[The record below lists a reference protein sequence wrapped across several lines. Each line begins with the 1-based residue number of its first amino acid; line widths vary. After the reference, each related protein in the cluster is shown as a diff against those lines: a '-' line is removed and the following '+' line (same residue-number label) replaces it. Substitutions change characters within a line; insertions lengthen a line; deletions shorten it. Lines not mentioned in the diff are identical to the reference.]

1 MKKKKRYTKKEDMFL
16 KITLIQVT
24 VGIIL
29 FAVIFGISKTN
40 STLFGEMKQQ
50 LSDLLKEDFD
60 YNDFVP
66 FSMDEVF
73 LFFDEKDAQTQESTT
88 QCEEAYDEAES
99 ESAAEESTEEEST
112 AEESAQNEESL
123 SASGGE
129 DLSIDEGLEIMNFEK
144 YSSSENAVYPVNGT
158 VTSEFGYR
166 THPIYGT
173 MGLHS
178 GKDIAAKEGTNIYCV
193 LDGTVLE
200 TGVGEKSGNY
210 IKVEHADGVIT
221 LYAHCKEVLVG
232 EGINVRKGEII
243 ALVGST
249 GLVTGPHLHFEV
261 IINSEKFDP
270 DYLLENAIFMDEAAL
285 CVSQ

>member
-1 MKKKKRYTKKEDMFL
+1 MKKKKTFSGKEDMFL
-16 KITLIQVT
+16 KITVIQLT
-24 VGIIL
+24 VALIL
-29 FAVIFGISKTN
+29 FGVIFFISKTN
-40 STLFGEMKQQ
+40 STLFSELSRQLGE
-50 LSDLLKEDFD
+50 LLEEDFD

-66 FSMDEVF
+66 FETDEVF
-73 LFFDEKDAQTQESTT
+73 GFFNDDESVTEESTT
-88 QCEEAYDEAES
+88 ENQPSES
-99 ESAAEESTEEEST
+99 ENETEIEEPEKESPFPEED
-112 AEESAQNEESL
+112 L

-173 MGLHS
+173 NGLHS
-178 GKDIAAKEGTNIYCV
+178 GKDIAAAEGTNIYCA
-193 LDGTVLE
+193 LDGRVIE

-210 IKVEHADGVIT
+210 IKVEHEDGVIT
-221 LYAHCKEVLVG
+221 LYAHCKEILVG
-232 EGINVRKGEII
+232 EGIRVRKGEKI
-243 ALVGST
+243 ALVGAT

-261 IINSEKFDP
+261 IINSEKCDP
-270 DYLLENAIFMDEAAL
+270 DFLLENAISMDEDIL

>member
-1 MKKKKRYTKKEDMFL
+1 MKKKKRYAHKEDMFL
-16 KITLIQVT
+16 KITVIQVIAALI
-24 VGIIL
+24 V
-29 FAVIFGISKTN
+29 FAVIFSVSKIN
-40 STLFGEMKQQ
+40 SSLF
-50 LSDLLKEDFD
+50 SDIKRQFAALIQEDFD

-66 FSMDEVF
+66 FVQNEVF
-73 LFFDEKDAQTQESTT
+73 GYSTEDTTVQQESTVQTQESR
-88 QCEEAYDEAES
+88 
-99 ESAAEESTEEEST
+99 TEETEGEETSKEST
-112 AEESAQNEESL
+112 AEESVSEEESI

-144 YSSSENAVYPVNGT
+144 YYASECAVYPVNGT

-173 MGLHS
+173 QGLHS
-178 GKDIAAKEGTNIYCV
+178 GKDIAAAEGTNIYCA

-210 IKVEHADGVIT
+210 IKVEHEGGVIT
-221 LYAHCKEVLVG
+221 LYAHCKEILVN
-232 EGINVRKGEII
+232 EGIRVRKGEKI
-243 ALVGST
+243 ALVGAT

-261 IINSEKFDP
+261 IINSEKCDP
-270 DYLLENAIFMDEAAL
+270 DYLLENAIIMDEGAL

>member
-1 MKKKKRYTKKEDMFL
+1 MKKKKRYTQKEDMFL
-16 KITLIQVT
+16 KITLIQLT

-29 FAVIFGISKTN
+29 FAVVFGISKTN
-40 STLFGEMKQQ
+40 TTLFSEMKRQ
-50 LSDLLKEDFD
+50 LSDLLEQDFD

-73 LFFDEKDAQTQESTT
+73 LLFDKESSEAQESTT
-88 QCEEAYDEAES
+88 QCEETYTQGKREEAS
-99 ESAAEESTEEEST
+99 EDGTQSEES
-112 AEESAQNEESL
+112 SL
-123 SASGGE
+123 PALGGE

-144 YSSSENAVYPVNGT
+144 YSSSECAVYPVNGT

-173 MGLHS
+173 NGLHS

-221 LYAHCKEVLVG
+221 LYAHCKEILVS
-232 EGINVRKGEII
+232 EGIRVRKGEKI
-243 ALVGST
+243 ALVGQT

-261 IINSEKFDP
+261 IINSEKCDP
-270 DYLLENAIFMDEAAL
+270 DYLLENAVFMDEAAL

>member
-1 MKKKKRYTKKEDMFL
+1 MKKKKIYTRKEDMFL
-16 KITLIQVT
+16 KITLIQLT
-24 VGIIL
+24 VALVL

-40 STLFGEMKQQ
+40 STLFTELKQQ
-50 LSDLLKEDFD
+50 FSGLLEKDFD

-66 FSMDEVF
+66 FGMNEVF
-73 LFFDEKDAQTQESTT
+73 RFFEEDTLSETAVENSTLET
-88 QCEEAYDEAES
+88 SAES
-99 ESAAEESTEEEST
+99 EEKESEEESET
-112 AEESAQNEESL
+112 QDIYQESL

-144 YSSSENAVYPVNGT
+144 YSSSESAVYPVNGT

-173 MGLHS
+173 NGLHS
-178 GKDIAAKEGTNIYCV
+178 GKDIAAKEGTNIYCA
-193 LDGTVLE
+193 LDGIVLE

-210 IKVEHADGVIT
+210 IKVEHAGGVIT
-221 LYAHCKEVLVG
+221 LYAHCKEILVS
-232 EGINVRKGEII
+232 EGIRVRKGEKI
-243 ALVGST
+243 ALVGAT

-261 IINSEKFDP
+261 IINSEKCDP
-270 DYLLENAIFMDEAAL
+270 DYLLENAIFMDETVL

>member
-1 MKKKKRYTKKEDMFL
+1 MKKKKRSSGKEDMLL
-16 KITLIQVT
+16 KITLLQLT
-24 VGIIL
+24 VALIL
-29 FAVIFGISKTN
+29 FSVIFFISKTN
-40 STLFGEMKQQ
+40 STLFSSLSRQFGE
-50 LSDLLKEDFD
+50 LLEEDFD

-66 FSMDEVF
+66 FDTDDVFGFFVDE
-73 LFFDEKDAQTQESTT
+73 ESTT
-88 QCEEAYDEAES
+88 ENSQTQSEEES
-99 ESAAEESTEEEST
+99 IKEPEESTYSEE
-112 AEESAQNEESL
+112 NL

-173 MGLHS
+173 NGLHS
-178 GKDIAAKEGTNIYCV
+178 GKDIAAAEGTNIYCV
-193 LDGTVLE
+193 LDGKVIE

-210 IKVEHADGVIT
+210 IKVEHEGGVIT
-221 LYAHCKEVLVG
+221 LYAHCKEILAG
-232 EGINVRKGEII
+232 EGIRVRKGEKI
-243 ALVGST
+243 ALVGAT

-261 IINSEKFDP
+261 IINSEKCDP
-270 DYLLENAIFMDEAAL
+270 DFLLENAIIMNEDVL